1 MDLLLLGAG
10 MGIVG
15 GLIPA
20 PLHMLALSQVAL
32 GRRARGIL
40 ILVGPPL
47 IVDGL
52 LLLLMFFSYRF
63 IPHNIAHYVAYVGG
77 SALVAFAAYTLISL
91 RGKSNEELA
100 ESSQLTYASVTV
112 ATLAEV
118 SAPGTWVYWLTIAG
132 PILSEGHQR
141 GYLHIVP
148 FFVGSAVGFY
158 AAAIFAVFL
167 MAWGASLHKQF
178 KNRLFFFANVL
189 LLVLG
194 ISYLLH
200 AYLGA

>member
-20 PLHMLALSQVAL
+20 PLHMIALSQVAL
-32 GRRARGIL
+32 GRRLRGIL

-47 IVDGL
+47 LVDGIL
-52 LLLLMFFSYRF
+52 LLVTFFSYQY
-63 IPHNIAHYVAYVGG
+63 IPHNIAHDVAYVGG
-77 SALVAFAAYTLISL
+77 TVLVGFAAFTLVSM
-91 RGKSNEELA
+91 RKKSKEEMA
-100 ESSQLTYASVTV
+100 DSAKLTYASVSV

-118 SAPGTWVYWLTIAG
+118 TAPGTWVYWLTIAG
-132 PILSEGHQR
+132 PILSEGHR
-141 GYLHIVP
+141 DGYWHIVP

-167 MAWGASLHKQF
+167 MAWGAGLHKEF
-178 KNRLFFFANVL
+178 KNKLFLIANVL

-194 ISYLLH
+194 ITYLIR
-200 AYLGA
+200 AYLGT